1 MEKTILESF
10 RKRHALSQAE
20 LGYRLGL
27 KSKGAQGRISHYE
40 SGRRG
45 IPLSD
50 AYKFIDLAKSAG
62 EDITLEDILPRPRT
76 APESET

>member
-1 MEKTILESF
+1 MEKTILKDF
-10 RKRHALSQAE
+10 RKKHALSQAE

-27 KSKGAQGRISHYE
+27 KAKGAQGRISHYE

-62 EDITLEDILPRPRT
+62 EEISLEDILPRPIT
-76 APESET
+76 STEAES